1 MRRFW
6 TETIK
11 GLPVVGHVISAN
23 GVSTDPD
30 KTRAVEQL
38 PIPSNVSNVRHILVC
53 TTVGWTLQRLPP
65 LHCLTAKSIE
75 RFQWS
80 SECNRPFCTLKDKL
94 VIAPVL
100 AFPQWCKVHCGWR
113 CEWSHMLVMC
123 WTIVSTWPP
132 IQHYQERDAC
142 YGLCNHTLPSLP
154 VWKTVC
160 CQRRPQHTW
169 VDPELSRTQGTSCQ
183 LAWVIG
189 PVRLQDWTP
198 TRIEHQKAD
207 ALLRNPLAV
216 AEDTDQCNR
225 QQHQYMGI
233 EDCTGH
239 HESPTNHRIWSEVH
253 PGCWRQF
260 HEMDRGIPAPEST
273 GKDSHRK
280 AGDKVISRFREPE
293 HIHTDQGG
301 NFTLLL
307 GWETFV
313 S

>member
-1 MRRFW
+1 MAFGLCNAQVHSRGLWNLFLLDCSSRHAWSPWTMLLCLVETLRNTWWAMRRFW

-23 GVSTDPD
+23 GVSNDPD
-30 KTRAVEQL
+30 KIRAVEQL

-80 SECNRPFCTLKDKL
+80 SECNRPFSTLKDKL

-113 CEWSHMLVMC
+113 CEWSHTLVMC

-160 CQRRPQHTW
+160 CQRRPQYTW

-189 PVRLQDWTP
+189 PVHLQDWTP
-198 TRIEHQKAD
+198 TRIEHQNAD

-216 AEDTDQCNR
+216 AEDTDQII
-225 QQHQYMGI
+225 Q
-233 EDCTGH
+233 
-239 HESPTNHRIWSEVH
+239 TNAIDSSTSIWV
-253 PGCWRQF
+253 
-260 HEMDRGIPAPEST
+260 
-273 GKDSHRK
+273 
-280 AGDKVISRFREPE
+280 
-293 HIHTDQGG
+293 
-301 NFTLLL
+301 
-307 GWETFV
+307 
-313 S
+313 